1 MFYLHIFESFHI
13 KLGNKCFTWFYL
25 LFLSLWPS
33 YFSERSKVILS
44 PLSLSFFF
52 FFSVPLCGLQELR
65 NFVPQFW
72 PPAWECQVL
81 TTGPSGVSKSSLS
94 HWLPFLWGDISNLKK
109 FRPSSVTRMPE
120 RSLTL
125 LVHEVWGS
133 AVFIKSAPCPPLWV
147 CVQPPFRNSPDF
159 WKHSWRTVNW

>member
-1 MFYLHIFESFHI
+1 MFHLILPVVPVFVTLVLFREKQSYLES
-13 KLGNKCFTWFYL
+13 
-25 LFLSLWPS
+25 S
-33 YFSERSKVILS
+33 
-44 PLSLSFFF
+44 LSLSSF

-81 TTGPSGVSKSSLS
+81 TTGPSGVSKTSLS
-94 HWLPFLWGDISNLKK
+94 RWLPFLWSDISNLKK

-125 LVHEVWGS
+125 LVHGVWGS

-147 CVQPPFRNSPDF
+147 CVQPPFGNSPDF
-159 WKHSWRTVNW
+159 WKNS